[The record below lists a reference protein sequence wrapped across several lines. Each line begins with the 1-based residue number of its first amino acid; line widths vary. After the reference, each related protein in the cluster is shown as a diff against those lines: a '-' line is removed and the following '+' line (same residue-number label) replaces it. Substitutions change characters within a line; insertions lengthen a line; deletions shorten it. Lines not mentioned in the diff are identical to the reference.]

1 MHAENVEKLSISL
14 PSELEPINC
23 ELDQGHNDDLE
34 RAYRDAVQE
43 FDTAWEITAKDGLS
57 NETW

>member
-1 MHAENVEKLSISL
+1 
-14 PSELEPINC
+14 
-23 ELDQGHNDDLE
+23 LE